1 MKVVIIQPPI
11 VQLNTPYPSGAY
23 LQDFFKKLKSISQ
36 NDLKL
41 DSQLS
46 SQALEI
52 AKKAGNQIDS
62 VIWKDFS
69 IELFHKIFSKEG
81 LKPLFEKTKDIFSK
95 NIILKLVIISNGLL
109 QYASKYAKI

>member
-23 LQDFFKKLKSISQ
+23 LQDFFKKLKSFS
-36 NDLKL
+36 NL

-46 SQALEI
+46 PAAFEL
-52 AKKAGNQIDS
+52 AKKAGYQIDS
-62 VIWKDFS
+62 VEWKDLS

-81 LKPLFEKTKDIFSK
+81 ITQLFHIKP
-95 NIILKLVIISNGLL
+95 
-109 QYASKYAKI
+109 